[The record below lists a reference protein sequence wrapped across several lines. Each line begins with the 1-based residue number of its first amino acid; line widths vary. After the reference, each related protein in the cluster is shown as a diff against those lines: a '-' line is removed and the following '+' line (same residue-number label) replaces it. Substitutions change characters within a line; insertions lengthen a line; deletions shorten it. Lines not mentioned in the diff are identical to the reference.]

1 MLHSGYPPQPIHSG
15 QQSSHTPYNNI
26 ARAATANEGLTA
38 RITGP
43 GTSPHFLAAASGRP
57 AAALIPSTQPNTVPN
72 NQSDP
77 NADVAQASNQAVSP
91 PVPRPLTVHEQEM
104 IAQLDKLKYFLATA
118 PSRWTSPNSS
128 TSDAL
133 VQHPQSA
140 SHPAMNRF
148 LLPSGEFVSC
158 VLWGGLYHITGTDIV
173 RALVFRFDAFARPVR
188 NMKKFEEGVFSDLRN
203 LKPGNDACLEEP
215 KSPFLDLLFKYQCI
229 RTQKKQKVFY
239 WFSVPHDRLFLD
251 ALERDLKREKMGLE
265 PTTVVVGEPARSFA
279 YDPKRTLYE
288 QFVTARGGDGDELD
302 RAMRAAERAP
312 EHSYPVTNDHEAT
325 VSGSVAKPA
334 ALTLARK
341 LDADPELNSDVEAT
355 PEPHSRAG
363 TQQPPNAINNQSGHG
378 KQFFS
383 MLSLFEGSP
392 SYKQRRKKV
401 VKPARRRIASG
412 GTGTESESEAG
423 VGLRYLDRDAVP
435 GSIGGLDISQSMGNA
450 VPDQINRSLGVHD
463 RIPSRA
469 NSLSLQH
476 AARQSPYAHDSSS
489 HSGVAVPSVS
499 LRQHQPEV
507 SNGLNGNVD
516 GLISAPHV
524 SSSLRSDISQQLT
537 QQLSPNVPLQYP
549 ASTSTLQNAALGTYD
564 ASNVIGT
571 ATDIY
576 TAQQPQDTSG
586 GLVTSTKAYVCPLYS
601 CGRLYREPGYLRE
614 HIRSH
619 TTDKPYQCERC
630 FKKFSRTDLLTQHHQ
645 THARADGGD
654 PQAHVDLE
662 RADEE
667 ETMLMGDK
675 ICEVEVRG
683 EVEDVANEPGQL
695 RGIGVVCI
703 YPSNAADQG
712 VATNPIEDYA
722 EVAPSPPPSN
732 FPYPGMVKQSP
743 NGSATHWRGHHG
755 IGSAR
760 SVSSARW
767 PSEAE
772 PWEVPRSQSAL
783 GYWDQRSVSPAYSA
797 ISAPISHT
805 PYHRSNTTDSLRPP
819 LGYMQSAPSHKQSFD
834 APAYIPNHPGP
845 GALRR
850 HRSATPFQSHR
861 HMSMAV
867 RKASAGG
874 PDEADLSGA
883 TSRYHPYGHAV
894 AANVNHYGSGSSPAP
909 YPPPV
914 DQRVTGVLNNAI
926 DGPTPEA
933 PYTMNNQGYATVPNN
948 AYYSE
953 DQDDYGGNYEV
964 PEIYDGAHYSATQTQ
979 V

>member
-15 QQSSHTPYNNI
+15 QQTSHTPYNNI

-334 ALTLARK
+334 ALTLLA
-341 LDADPELNSDVEAT
+341 A
-355 PEPHSRAG
+355 H
-363 TQQPPNAINNQSGHG
+363 H
-378 KQFFS
+378 
-383 MLSLFEGSP
+383 
-392 SYKQRRKKV
+392 KQRRKKV

-412 GTGTESESEAG
+412 GTA
-423 VGLRYLDRDAVP
+423 RKANQRR
-435 GSIGGLDISQSMGNA
+435 GSDLDILTGMPYPDPLVA
-450 VPDQINRSLGVHD
+450 WICRKAWEMLPDQINRSLGVHD
-463 RIPSRA
+463 RIPSRS

-549 ASTSTLQNAALGTYD
+549 ASTSTYKMRAWGQIQSD
-564 ASNVIGT
+564 RPPHPASSNT
-571 ATDIY
+571 RSCRWRR
-576 TAQQPQDTSG
+576 PSG
-586 GLVTSTKAYVCPLYS
+586 AC
-601 CGRLYREPGYLRE
+601 
-614 HIRSH
+614 
-619 TTDKPYQCERC
+619 
-630 FKKFSRTDLLTQHHQ
+630 
-645 THARADGGD
+645 
-654 PQAHVDLE
+654 DLE

-805 PYHRSNTTDSLRPP
+805 PYHPIIRCTSLHPE
-819 LGYMQSAPSHKQSFD
+819 PSR
-834 APAYIPNHPGP
+834 P

-933 PYTMNNQGYATVPNN
+933 LYTMNNQGYATVPNN